1 MQKFLM
7 LIRKEISFEIIN
19 EIPYLIYMSV
29 FLMLFFTDNVN
40 LQMPDFFDETIQPL
54 WQSAQFDNLLVFT
67 DVARYGGVLVDDVAA
82 EMFEV
87 LGESEE
93 EVEEDVA
100 AEHGGEMEGDLY
112 GKQEAG

>member
-1 MQKFLM
+1 
-7 LIRKEISFEIIN
+7 
-19 EIPYLIYMSV
+19 MS
-29 FLMLFFTDNVN
+29 
-40 LQMPDFFDETIQPL
+40 DFFNETIQPL

-93 EVEEDVA
+93 EVKEDVA
-100 AEHGGEMEGDLY
+100 AEDSGEVEGDLY
-112 GKQEAG
+112 GKQEAGEEKLFFERIAVDEGNVDVGKGRRQGPESCPHL